1 MGMETSRPK
10 YGFPRRTTSPA
21 AFFLGFLREPGQVGS
36 VVPSSRFLESRI
48 VEAADLSN
56 AKRVVELGPGTGGTT
71 RTFLHHLGPEAR
83 LLSIELSPFF
93 HELLEN
99 ISDPRFINHLGSAE
113 YLADILAQHQ
123 MESPDVVISGIPFS
137 KMPVAVGIRI
147 AQSIQESLGEG
158 GRFVA
163 YQFRRHVAQITSPVM
178 GEPLSCTL
186 ELWNIPPMRVYC
198 WGKRSAG

>member
-10 YGFPRRTTSPA
+10 YDASRRTSPA
-21 AFFLGFLREPGQVGS
+21 AFFRGFLREPAQVGS
-36 VVPSSRFLESRI
+36 VIPSSRFLENRI
-48 VEAADLSN
+48 VEAADLSS
-56 AKRVVELGPGTGGTT
+56 ARRVVELGPGTGGTT
-71 RTFLHHLGPEAR
+71 RTFLSHLGPEAR
-83 LLSIELSPFF
+83 LLSVELSPFF
-93 HELLEN
+93 HELLEE

-137 KMPVAVGIRI
+137 KMPAAVGTRI
-147 AQSIQESLGEG
+147 AQSIQENLCEG

-163 YQFRRHVAQITSPVM
+163 YQFRGHVAQITSPVM
-178 GEPLSCTL
+178 GEPVSSSL

-198 WGKRSAG
+198 WSRLGAG